1 MRPQP
6 YEIQLRER
14 QTYDLPSA
22 PVASAAIALSLK
34 KSCGSPAPGHVN
46 SALRPVAGV
55 EISLAPQRPEC
66 RQDREFTL
74 WPRMTG
80 PV

>member
-6 YEIQLRER
+6 YEIQLREQ

-22 PVASAAIALSLK
+22 PVASAAITLSLK
-34 KSCGSPAPGHVN
+34 KSCGSPAPDHVN

-55 EISLAPQRPEC
+55 EISQALQRLEC
-66 RQDREFTL
+66 RRAVSSRCGRE
-74 WPRMTG
+74 
-80 PV
+80 